1 MADIKNCDC
10 GWKPLD
16 LDNPGGV
23 CVVRLFPGRNL
34 LRTKIGTPR
43 VQLWIMNVKLEG

>member
-16 LDNPGGV
+16 LDNPGKRWCMCGKTISGEEPV
-23 CVVRLFPGRNL
+23 KNKNRDPKS
-34 LRTKIGTPR
+34 T
-43 VQLWIMNVKLEG
+43 IMDYER